1 MLRGLE
7 GLTASAQDVEMDVSD
22 WLVVAFDHA
31 PLWRAG
37 LVPVVRLLIAVTR
50 LREDLEAA
58 VAWTRE
64 FLFFFFGKP
73 RSLHPL
79 VRITPVRGPS
89 YQ

>member
-64 FLFFFFGKP
+64 FLFFFFLA
-73 RSLHPL
+73 SLARYIRL
-79 VRITPVRGPS
+79 
-89 YQ
+89 